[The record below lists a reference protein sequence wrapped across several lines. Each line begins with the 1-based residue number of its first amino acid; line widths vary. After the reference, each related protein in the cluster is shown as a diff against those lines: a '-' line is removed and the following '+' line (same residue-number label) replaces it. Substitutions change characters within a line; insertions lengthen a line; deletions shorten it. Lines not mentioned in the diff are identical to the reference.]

1 MTIIEPN
8 KNSFKSKL
16 ATYLLIG
23 FVLFEA
29 GLSIFAYNQSVQLNH
44 SLKESH
50 KIIEAARADN
60 ADLKNQL
67 YLALDIENS
76 DVLAGKFGLVKERK
90 PEYLA
95 QR

>member
-8 KNSFKSKL
+8 KNSFKSKI

-23 FVLFEA
+23 FVLVEA
-29 GLSIFAYNQSVQLNH
+29 ALSIFAYNQSVQLNH
-44 SLKESH
+44 SLKENH